1 MNTQQQPQQNG
12 FRTWFSESVIVK
24 LCLIGILTLLLL
36 IPSSLIQ
43 NLIVER
49 QARQQEVNNEIS
61 DKWSGSQLVE
71 GPVLVIPYK
80 TTVNHKDSAGK
91 VTTKE
96 VLTNIYIM
104 PETLNIV
111 GKAEPQ
117 LLHRGIFDA
126 VVYNSK
132 IKVNGKFS
140 ALELRKSGINPDMV
154 QWDKAKVDIGL
165 SDLKGLKN
173 NPVIKLANKDYAV
186 EPDFTTLSLFTNNL
200 IIQPDLSAT
209 KNTALDFSFDLDL
222 RGSNELNFLHIGKS
236 TTVKIEGS
244 WGNPK
249 FTGRYLP
256 EQRNV
261 SATAFTASWKMP
273 YFNRPFSQQWIDEN
287 TTLVAAP
294 AKNKNVSDEIAIET
308 SVQASSK
315 EGTFGVQFILPV
327 DQYQKTMRSGKYSI
341 LIIMLTFISL
351 FFTELLNKRKVHL
364 LQYVLI
370 GAAMIIYYTLLLS
383 FSERVGFN
391 IAYLIASVAT
401 VALIGSFIAALLK
414 NKKPAL
420 IFVGILT
427 IFYGFIYVIIQLQD
441 LALLFGSIGLFI
453 IVAALMFLS
462 AKIDWNR
469 NPLAEPEESVISEPA
484 EKDSGSA
491 QTKE

>member
-1 MNTQQQPQQNG
+1 MNYQQEKQSNG

-24 LCLIGILTLLLL
+24 LCLIGVLTLLLL
-36 IPSSLIQ
+36 IPSGLVQ

-71 GPVLVIPYK
+71 GPILVIPYK
-80 TTVNHKDSAGK
+80 TNVNHKDSAGK

-96 VLTNIYIM
+96 VLTNIYIL
-104 PETLNIV
+104 PETLNIT

-132 IKVNGKFS
+132 IRVTGKFS
-140 ALELRKSGINPDMV
+140 AMELRKSGINPDMV
-154 QWDKAKVDIGL
+154 QWDKAKVNIGL

-173 NPVIKLANKDYAV
+173 NPVIKLAGKDYAV
-186 EPDFTTLSLFTNNL
+186 EPDFTTMALFTNNL
-200 IIQPDLSAT
+200 IIQPDLST
-209 KNTALDFSFDLDL
+209 GKNTALDFSFDLDL
-222 RGSNELNFLHIGKS
+222 RGSNELSFLHIGKS
-236 TTVKIEGS
+236 TTVKIDGS

-261 SATAFTASWKMP
+261 SANAFSATWKMP
-273 YFNRPFSQQWIDEN
+273 YFNRPFSQQCINEN
-287 TTLVAAP
+287 STLVTAP
-294 AKNKNVSDEIAIET
+294 ATQEIPLPETNVEAPLRDGS
-308 SVQASSK
+308 
-315 EGTFGVQFILPV
+315 FGVQFILPV

-391 IAYLIASVAT
+391 LAYLIASVAT
-401 VALIGSFIAALLK
+401 VSLIGSFIAALLK
-414 NKKPAL
+414 NKKPAW
-420 IFVGILT
+420 IFAGILT
-427 IFYGFIYVIIQLQD
+427 VFYGFVYVIIQLQD
-441 LALLFGSIGLFI
+441 VALLFGSVGLFI
-453 IVAALMFLS
+453 IVAALMYLS
-462 AKIDWNR
+462 AKIDWNK
-469 NPLAEPEESVISEPA
+469 NPLAEMP
-484 EKDSGSA
+484 DSA
-491 QTKE
+491 QNATGTVQTETQES

>member
-1 MNTQQQPQQNG
+1 MNTQQQQTQQNG

-24 LCLIGILTLLLL
+24 LCLIGVLTVLLL
-36 IPSSLIQ
+36 IPSSLVQ

-49 QARQQEVNNEIS
+49 QARQQEVNSEIS

-91 VTTKE
+91 VTSKE

-126 VVYNSK
+126 VVYNSR

-140 ALELRKSGINPDMV
+140 ALELKKSGINPDMV

-200 IIQPDLSAT
+200 VIQPDLTGT

-261 SATAFTASWKMP
+261 SDLAFTATWKMP

-287 TTLVAAP
+287 STLVAAP
-294 AKNKNVSDEIAIET
+294 SKQTAGSDQIDIQT
-308 SVQASSK
+308 SVQNPSK
-315 EGTFGVQFILPV
+315 EGSFGVQFILPV

-391 IAYLIASVAT
+391 IAYLIASFAT

-414 NKKPAL
+414 NKKPAI
-420 IFVGILT
+420 IFAGILT
-427 IFYGFIYVIIQLQD
+427 VFYGFIYVIIQLQD
-441 LALLFGSIGLFI
+441 LALIFGSVGLFI

-469 NPLAEPEESVISEPA
+469 NPLAEPAEPVIPEPEPA
-484 EKDSGSA
+484 A
-491 QTKE
+491 AKE